1 MESSDKRSE
10 VISIYTKY
18 KNIMRAKEIFNMY
31 EGSYFHM
38 IRDMLYYEE
47 YMSYKIPRNLEKKW
61 MMEIIE
67 NYKWKYENEKSV
79 RKCDLLLFSI
89 LSGIILLKDINELRK
104 IMLILEEENKKLDT
118 LSKISVI
125 GSILEALKYF
135 EEKIRYEIIWRLYHI
150 LNKIKSQPI
159 EILEDFILD
168 SNQTKIAEEE
178 ILRRIF
184 FRFKIRNR

>member
-1 MESSDKRSE
+1 
-10 VISIYTKY
+10 
-18 KNIMRAKEIFNMY
+18 
-31 EGSYFHM
+31 
-38 IRDMLYYEE
+38 
-47 YMSYKIPRNLEKKW
+47 
-61 MMEIIE
+61 
-67 NYKWKYENEKSV
+67 
-79 RKCDLLLFSI
+79 
-89 LSGIILLKDINELRK
+89 
-104 IMLILEEENKKLDT
+104 MLILEEENKKLDT

-135 EEKIRYEIIWRLYHI
+135 EEKTRYEIIWRLYHI